1 MNDLHKRIAEL
12 SPEKRKLFLRRL
24 NQTQKEARSC
34 NQIRPKSRESNHFPL
49 SFAQQRLWFLNQLD
63 PGNIA
68 YNISQAMHLIGQLNV
83 SVLAQSLNEVVRR
96 HEALRA
102 TFAKVAGQPV
112 QVIAPTLT
120 LALPVVDLRALPAA
134 KQEGEIKRLATE
146 KAQQSFNLGRG
157 PLLRVTLLR
166 LSEAEHVVLLTMH
179 HIIADGWSIGVFV
192 KELASLYAAFL
203 HGQSSPLPDLSIQ
216 YADFAVWQRQWL
228 QGEVLEAQLAYWKQ
242 QLGDS
247 LPRLE
252 LPTDYPRPIVQMF
265 RGARQTLVLPKALTE
280 DVKSLSQRE
289 GATLFMALLASFQTL
304 LHWYTSQSDV
314 VVGTD
319 VANRNHPETEDLIGF
334 FTNQLVLRTDLSGN
348 PTFEELLLRVREV
361 TLGAYAHQDLPFDKL
376 VEVLNPER
384 NLSRSPLFSV
394 KVILQNMPMP
404 PLTLPGL
411 TVNPLHV
418 NAGKATLD
426 LLLEFVDTEPGLIGS
441 LEYNTDL
448 FNPTSMTRMLGQF
461 ETLLYTVVARP
472 EAKLSELFY
481 QLTETDR
488 QQQILDRRQ
497 RKEAQQQQ
505 LKKVQRKVIHA
516 VMETESVR

>member
-1 MNDLHKRIAEL
+1 MNDFHKRIADL

-24 NQTQKEARSC
+24 NQTKKDTYSR
-34 NQIRPKSRESNHFPL
+34 NQICPQSRESSHFSL
-49 SFAQQRLWFLNQLD
+49 SFAQQRLWFLNKLA
-63 PGNIA
+63 PGSIA
-68 YNISQAMHLIGQLNV
+68 YNISQATHLIGQL
-83 SVLAQSLNEVVRR
+83 SVTALEQSLNEVVRR
-96 HEALRA
+96 HEALRT
-102 TFAKVAGQPV
+102 TFVEVAGQPV
-112 QVIAPTLT
+112 QVIAPILTLT
-120 LALPVVDLRALPAA
+120 LPAVDLQVLSAVQ
-134 KQEGEIKRLATE
+134 QETEIKRLATE
-146 KAQQSFNLGRG
+146 KARQPFHLGRG
-157 PLLRVTLLR
+157 PLLWVTLIR

-179 HIIADGWSIGVFV
+179 HIVADGWSIGVFMR
-192 KELASLYAAFL
+192 ELASLYAAFL
-203 HGQSSPLPDLSIQ
+203 HGQSSPLPDLPIQ
-216 YADFAVWQRQWL
+216 YADFAVWQHQWL

-242 QLGDS
+242 QLGGS
-247 LPRLE
+247 LPMLE
-252 LPTDYPRPIVQMF
+252 FPTDYPRPAVQTF

-280 DVKSLSQRE
+280 DIKSLGQRE
-289 GATLFMALLASFQTL
+289 GVTLFMTLLASFQTL

-334 FTNQLVLRTDLSGN
+334 FINQLVLRTDLSGN
-348 PTFEELLLRVREV
+348 PTFQELLLRVREV

-384 NLSRSPLFSV
+384 NLSHSPLFSV

-404 PLTLPGL
+404 SLTLPGL

-426 LLLEFVDTEPGLIGS
+426 LLLEFVDTELGLIGS

-448 FNPTSMTRMLGQF
+448 FNATSMTRMLAQF
-461 ETLLYTVVARP
+461 KTLLYIVVARP
-472 EAKLSELFY
+472 EARLSELVGL
-481 QLTETDR
+481 LTETER
-488 QQQILDRRQ
+488 QQQMVNRRQ